1 METTKMTHEEIAQY
15 LKINPEELEKMEQ
28 SYQMSCMEF
37 KEDFFDY
44 GAKDV
49 NSSELTEISTVLE
62 ALIERIVK
70 ELLQETIILGMD
82 GKAEPF
88 LCEKPIPVTKEEIMR
103 LPENLR
109 PQLTGRY
116 VQKDIPDNSSEMI
129 LLFLK
134 KYMDT
139 GDQQAYGMF
148 RSGLDLLDLDP
159 ISYAMLGKNP
169 NSMEYWLPKIYA
181 AGQNFFQFPKTQMI
195 RVPITLLQTS
205 RMEYSALTATTL
217 QIVDRY
223 CQCVFGLDFQK
234 DYFVKTGVFSSKF
247 DFRNAHV
254 QGEKEVKELGEYL
267 LFISNQASQLAS
279 LMHGTYGAATTNVW
293 AVRDYI
299 HDVENN
305 PCIYKGLPLH
315 TEYRVFV
322 DFDTDEIL
330 GISPYW
336 RSDIMEKRF
345 SRSNG
350 PHDVHD
356 DIVYRMHEKILMDR
370 YEKNKELVL
379 KHIKEMLPKVQLLGQ
394 WSVDIMQNGD
404 VFYLIDMALAKNSAL
419 NDCVPKMK
427 LKEEKMEWIPCFSM

>member
-1 METTKMTHEEIAQY
+1 
-15 LKINPEELEKMEQ
+15 
-28 SYQMSCMEF
+28 
-37 KEDFFDY
+37 
-44 GAKDV
+44 
-49 NSSELTEISTVLE
+49 
-62 ALIERIVK
+62 
-70 ELLQETIILGMD
+70 
-82 GKAEPF
+82 
-88 LCEKPIPVTKEEIMR
+88 
-103 LPENLR
+103 
-109 PQLTGRY
+109 
-116 VQKDIPDNSSEMI
+116 
-129 LLFLK
+129 
-134 KYMDT
+134 
-139 GDQQAYGMF
+139 
-148 RSGLDLLDLDP
+148 
-159 ISYAMLGKNP
+159 
-169 NSMEYWLPKIYA
+169 
-181 AGQNFFQFPKTQMI
+181 MI

-205 RMEYSALTATTL
+205 RMEYSTLTATTL

-254 QGEKEVKELGEYL
+254 QGEKEVKELGAYL

-279 LMHGTYGAATTNVW
+279 LMHATNVW